1 MIFGCSVSMQ
11 MEFIMNKLLTNLVL
25 GFAAFGVIAVSPA
38 ASDDAKAAYYAAADK
53 AAADYRD
60 AHALCETL
68 ERNAQLI
75 CIEEAKLAQTRVKMN
90 AEAQYRNTDQARQRA
105 SSAIANAEFA
115 VAMARC
121 EQGRH
126 RQEHLHQA
134 SPGIKSCSEGRPEDS
149 CGRVWNSLSGIGTK
163 RGIAIMK
170 SKNAN

>member
-1 MIFGCSVSMQ
+1 MIFRCSVSMQ

-121 EQGRH
+121 ENNEGTDKNACI
-126 RQEHLHQA
+126 RQAQA
-134 SPGIKSCSEGRPEDS
+134 LRAAAKVGQKTAAAG
-149 CGRVWNSLSGIGTK
+149 SGI
-163 RGIAIMK
+163 R
-170 SKNAN
+170 